1 VFQRPPSLPLTHEF
15 IVFKV
20 GNSVIRGNG
29 LHLGECK
36 TKTSTAKKYRSGG
49 DLLPAAGKK
58 NMGIISKACLS

>member
-20 GNSVIRGNG
+20 GNSVIRG
-29 LHLGECK
+29 
-36 TKTSTAKKYRSGG
+36 KTSTAKKYRSGG